1 MEQQYLE
8 KCTFKTFFSNFMEKE
23 IEAATPDEF
32 IGASQKLLNDYID
45 TENARRFL
53 EYQTQIKDSRIK
65 ELEIQI
71 MRQTYTPFRSGSPDP
86 EPKKITDEMDN

>member
-8 KCTFKTFFSNFMEKE
+8 KCTFKTFFSNLMEKE
-23 IEAATPDEF
+23 IEAASADEF
-32 IGASQKLLNDYID
+32 IDASQKLLNDYINA
-45 TENARRFL
+45 ENARRIL
-53 EYQTQIKDSRIK
+53 EYQTQIKDSRIR

-86 EPKKITDEMDN
+86 EPKKITDELDN